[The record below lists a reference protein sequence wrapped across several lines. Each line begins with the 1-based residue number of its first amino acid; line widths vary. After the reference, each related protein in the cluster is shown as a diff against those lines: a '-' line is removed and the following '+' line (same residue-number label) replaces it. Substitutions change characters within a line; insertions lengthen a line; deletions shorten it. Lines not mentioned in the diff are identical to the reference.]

1 MIVICNPADVQ
12 LNYKETVFTDI
23 TIAAKKKKIGLFI
36 SMPSNI
42 KEGSKKKETV
52 KKRSN
57 DEQIKSKC

>member
-42 KEGSKKKETV
+42 KEGSKKK
-52 KKRSN
+52 RL
-57 DEQIKSKC
+57 

>member
-23 TIAAKKKKIGLFI
+23 TIAAKKKKKIGLFI

-42 KEGSKKKETV
+42 KEGSKKK
-52 KKRSN
+52 RL
-57 DEQIKSKC
+57 